1 MSFGN
6 AAINGSGLKPS
17 ASTAWVTP
25 PRASE
30 FINRSSIDVC
40 ATGKSGFGML

>member
-1 MSFGN
+1 MSFGK
-6 AAINGSGLKPS
+6 AAMNGSGLKPS
-17 ASTAWVTP
+17 ANTAWVTP

-30 FINRSSIDVC
+30 FINRSSIEVC